1 MAVSGSTPPV
11 FTILIFLLALLRFAT
26 LGCATSP
33 VIRDHSDNQSR
44 FDGPAELPRIHVR
57 SALADTPAPGRVRLV
72 KEGDSLQEAIDSAK
86 CGDTL
91 KLEAGATFRGLFRL
105 PDKHCDDSRW
115 ILLRTSAPDSS
126 LPPEGTRITPCFA
139 GIAALPGR
147 PDFRCASVRNVMA
160 KIEFD
165 GKNDNGPILFS
176 PGANHYRFIGL
187 EVTRARPG
195 VHLRHLV
202 QPEGTAQ
209 SLVFDRL
216 WLHGTAQDETKGGVH
231 LSGTTNV
238 AIVDSYFSD
247 FHCIAMRGSCTDA
260 QAINGGGGNSP
271 GGPYK
276 IMNNFLEASG
286 ENILFG
292 GAPGS
297 TTPADIEIRRNHL
310 FKPMNWKA
318 GRPDFVGSAANDP
331 FIVKNL
337 FELKNAQRVLFEG
350 NVLENVWGGFTQT
363 GFSILLT
370 PANQDN
376 ACPLCRV
383 TDVTI
388 RYNKIRHCAS
398 VLQFAIALN
407 KFGTSASAGERYSIH
422 DLVVD
427 DIDGEAYKGFG
438 NFLTIVSI
446 KVPIK
451 DVLIDHVTA
460 FPPKA
465 LITILNSAEHPKL
478 DNFRITNNVFN
489 AGARQFSSAG
499 GGRTNCASASGN
511 RPADIW
517 NSCFSNSAFTHN
529 LIIDGSGPWP
539 LDNVLVNG
547 DAARIP
553 DFRKANV
560 SDYRPCSKKGDPVC
574 KNLSRVGADID
585 AIEKATFGVN

>member
-33 VIRDHSDNQSR
+33 VIRDQSDNQSR

-147 PDFRCASVRNVMA
+147 PDFRCALVRNVMA
-160 KIEFD
+160 KIEFE

-187 EVTRARPG
+187 EITRARPG

-231 LSGTTNV
+231 LSGTTHV

-337 FELKNAQRVLFEG
+337 FELKNAQRVLF
-350 NVLENVWGGFTQT
+350 
-363 GFSILLT
+363 
-370 PANQDN
+370 
-376 ACPLCRV
+376 
-383 TDVTI
+383 
-388 RYNKIRHCAS
+388 
-398 VLQFAIALN
+398 
-407 KFGTSASAGERYSIH
+407 
-422 DLVVD
+422 
-427 DIDGEAYKGFG
+427 
-438 NFLTIVSI
+438 
-446 KVPIK
+446 
-451 DVLIDHVTA
+451 
-460 FPPKA
+460 
-465 LITILNSAEHPKL
+465 
-478 DNFRITNNVFN
+478 
-489 AGARQFSSAG
+489 
-499 GGRTNCASASGN
+499 
-511 RPADIW
+511 
-517 NSCFSNSAFTHN
+517 
-529 LIIDGSGPWP
+529 
-539 LDNVLVNG
+539 
-547 DAARIP
+547 
-553 DFRKANV
+553 
-560 SDYRPCSKKGDPVC
+560 
-574 KNLSRVGADID
+574 
-585 AIEKATFGVN
+585 